1 MDPAFAQIS
10 AKVVAEAAIAVA
22 IGVAI
27 AVGVGVGVAI
37 AISCQRLVKKQ
48 LETRQLVYLQHYLQ

>member
-10 AKVVAEAAIAVA
+10 AKVVAEAAIAVEVA
-22 IGVAI
+22 VAI
-27 AVGVGVGVAI
+27 AVGVGVAI

-48 LETRQLVYLQHYLQ
+48 LEARQLVYLQHYLQ